1 MLKIDI
7 YHHTECWEV
16 QTHYRCQKR
25 KRVNLIIHSH
35 IHTYIHTYIHTHTHT
50 FLIGSILKNNNNEK
64 KIK

>member
-25 KRVNLIIHSH
+25 KRVHLIIHTLTFT
-35 IHTYIHTYIHTHTHT
+35 HTYIHTQTLT
-50 FLIGSILKNNNNEK
+50 FLIGSILKNNNNDKEN
-64 KIK
+64 